1 MDGSRNVTWLLC
13 FRCTGSFGLTA
24 SVKGTPAARR
34 GRKATALDSQ
44 EEQEGWAAGTNRPHQ
59 VLQRQPVGSFSVEG
73 TPLSRLPAHG
83 KRRKFAGGF
92 MSKKPFLTLLST
104 AALSAVA
111 AMSVP
116 VSAVVAAPGAAS
128 KAEAPK
134 FNNKLYIVRLA
145 ELPVVAYTG
154 GIKGLQATKPQAR
167 PEDRPE
173 QPGRRR
179 LQGLPRIAPEH
190 SARWRRRHGESPQ
203 LRLHVQ
209 WVLRRTVRG
218 ASCQAAGD
226 SRRGVGHQGQ
236 PSAAR
241 DGHDSS
247 LPRLDGRR
255 RLLRQDRREGRGRH
269 HRHRRQRRL
278 ARASRA
284 TRIARAPTA
293 TARRTASWL
302 TSRSPAGMAGAPRA
316 STSTPPTATR
326 S

>member
-1 MDGSRNVTWLLC
+1 MDGTRNVTWLLC

-73 TPLSRLPAHG
+73 TPLSRLPAHR

-145 ELPVVAYTG
+145 ELPVVAYNG
-154 GIKGLQATKPQAR
+154 GIKGLPATKPKRGQKIDPNSPGVVAYKAFLESRQSAVLAGVGGTAKVHSYGYTFNGFSAELTEAQVAKLQAT
-167 PEDRPE
+167 
-173 QPGRRR
+173 PG
-179 LQGLPRIAPEH
+179 
-190 SARWRRRHGESPQ
+190 
-203 LRLHVQ
+203 V
-209 WVLRRTVRG
+209 V
-218 ASCQAAGD
+218 
-226 SRRGVGHQGQ
+226 VGHQGQ

-241 DGHDSS
+241 DGHDPS

-278 ARASRA
+278 ARASQLLGSHRHQRQRHA
-284 TRIARAPTA
+284 GRQAGLPADPRLARPVHPG
-293 TARRTASWL
+293 RQAS
-302 TSRSPAGMAGAPRA
+302 M
-316 STSTPPTATR
+316 PPTATR